1 MERKI
6 IETLFWVALFLCLAG
21 LGLIIFGFG
30 IVIVK
35 QAILL

>member
-6 IETLFWVALFLCLAG
+6 IEILFWVALFLCLAG
-21 LGLIIFGFG
+21 LGLTILGFG
-30 IVIVK
+30 IITVK